1 MDPCLSLIQH
11 CSLQS
16 RHCCPPRT
24 CDHACPILILEFN
37 CGLTKS
43 DALACTPPIPSTG
56 MVCSDSMLTPEQFGA
71 GQPKA
76 IPWTHTTP
84 IRSAANAYFH
94 QDIRKGDTVAWPTNL
109 GWMMGPWLVFAAL
122 LNGATIALF
131 QGSPLGRDF
140 GVFIQSAGVSM
151 LGLVPS
157 IAKAWRA
164 SDCMKVRV
172 HNFHCIMLLFT
183 AALVLLGLCLL

>member
-1 MDPCLSLIQH
+1 MLLVCPKSNMPTSVLTTPAVTR
-11 CSLQS
+11 S
-16 RHCCPPRT
+16 RC
-24 CDHACPILILEFN
+24 E
-37 CGLTKS
+37 
-43 DALACTPPIPSTG
+43 
-56 MVCSDSMLTPEQFGA
+56 A

-84 IRSAANAYFH
+84 IRSAANAFFH
-94 QDIRKGDTVAWPTNL
+94 QDVREGDTVAWPTNL

-157 IAKAWRA
+157 IAKTWRA
-164 SDCMKVRV
+164 SDCMKVCCMSAKYARS
-172 HNFHCIMLLFT
+172 ISMLHPDAEIWVDVWLCSKIGSF
-183 AALVLLGLCLL
+183 GLHARYQVFC

>member
-1 MDPCLSLIQH
+1 MLLVCPKSNMPTSVLTTPAVTR
-11 CSLQS
+11 S
-16 RHCCPPRT
+16 RC
-24 CDHACPILILEFN
+24 E
-37 CGLTKS
+37 
-43 DALACTPPIPSTG
+43 
-56 MVCSDSMLTPEQFGA
+56 A

-84 IRSAANAYFH
+84 IRSAANAFFH
-94 QDIRKGDTVAWPTNL
+94 QDVREGDTVAWPTNL

-164 SDCMKVRV
+164 SDCMKVCCMSMTYAQSIQHV
-172 HNFHCIMLLFT
+172 T
-183 AALVLLGLCLL
+183 P